1 MPLDPLAPA
10 PIQTPVLTGVSL
22 DSVQNQDRGTLT
34 LGWIVWLQALQQLV
48 NALNSASSTA
58 SIVSDTISLTSATTA
73 IPDPGA
79 GSVDNVIILY
89 VQTDATDGR
98 QITWGSTYKGVTAND
113 IVNYANWT
121 NVYMFQ
127 YRADGNWWLTT
138 RSNYAS

>member
-1 MPLDPLAPA
+1 MPLDQLPPA

-22 DSVQNQDRGTLT
+22 DSVENQDRGALT
-34 LGWIVWLQALQQLV
+34 LGWVVWLQTLQQLV
-48 NALNSASSTA
+48 NALNNTA
-58 SIVSDTISLTSATTA
+58 SIVSDTISLTSSTTA